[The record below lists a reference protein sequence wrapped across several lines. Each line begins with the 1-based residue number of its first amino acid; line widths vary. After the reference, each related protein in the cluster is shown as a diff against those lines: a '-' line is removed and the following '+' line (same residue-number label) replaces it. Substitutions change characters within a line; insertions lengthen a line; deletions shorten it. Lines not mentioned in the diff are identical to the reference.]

1 MVLTTSSNNKG
12 CVIMLNRDA
21 VFLDA
26 ESYCPTG
33 KNRKYS
39 AKNTKL
45 EWGWQKSD

>member
-26 ESYCPTG
+26 ESYWKEPEVFRQEHETG
-33 KNRKYS
+33 MRMAEK
-39 AKNTKL
+39 
-45 EWGWQKSD
+45 